1 MAKKC
6 VSCGTDLPNDAGFC
20 TECGAQ
26 QPEVRLCK
34 QCGALLE
41 KDALFCGECGTKYED
56 PNKQQT
62 ERPVIKAAPVTELK
76 EEKKWTTSQMI
87 SIAVGVLVVL
97 FLVIAIFN
105 GVGENKGAVK
115 KAEEAQAISV
125 KAETMIDDY
134 IRDQAKAEKE
144 YKDKKIELTGKV
156 SSKGQYRNSQDYY
169 VTVGRR
175 MAAGKSYYVLL
186 RIPSKMA
193 GKLNKLHIGDYVS
206 AEGVCQG
213 IVEQEDPT
221 DVSIQIPAQKINE
234 ND

>member
-41 KDALFCGECGTKYED
+41 KDALFCGECGAKYED

-62 ERPVIKAAPVTELK
+62 ERPVIKATPVTELK

-87 SIAVGVLVVL
+87 SIAVGALVVL

-115 KAEEAQAISV
+115 KAEEVQAISV

-144 YKDKKIELTGKV
+144 YKDKKIQISGRV
-156 SSKGQYRNSQDYY
+156 SIKNQFNNTDNYF
-169 VTVGRR
+169 VTIAQRD
-175 MAAGKSYYVLL
+175 AAGKSY
-186 RIPSKMA
+186 RIMVDVDPKMVN
-193 GKLNKLHIGDYVS
+193 KLNQLKYGDFINV
-206 AEGVCQG
+206 EGKCIG
-213 IVEQEDPT
+213 IVEQSDPT
-221 DVSIQIPAQKINE
+221 DISVQIKAQKINE
-234 ND
+234 